1 MFSLRV
7 ARRFEAQHY
16 LIGGD
21 WGAENAPHA
30 HDYRLELTLEG
41 KELDGHGFL
50 VDIVEIEQELDAL
63 LGVYEGV
70 TLNEL
75 PDFEGLNPSLERFAR
90 ILCAALARR
99 VRTENLAVLQVRL
112 WESERASASYRLEF

>member
-1 MFSLRV
+1 MFSLSVTRS
-7 ARRFEAQHY
+7 FEAQHY
-16 LIGGD
+16 LVGGD

-41 KELDGHGFL
+41 EALDGNGFL
-50 VDIVEIEQELDAL
+50 LDIVEVNAELDAL
-63 LGVYEGV
+63 LAVYEGA
-70 TLNEL
+70 TLNAL

-99 VRTENLAVLQVRL
+99 LRTENLTAMRVRL
-112 WESERASASYRLEF
+112 WESESASASFRLEF

>member
-30 HDYRLELTLEG
+30 HDYRLEFTLEG

-99 VRTENLAVLQVRL
+99 VRKENLTALQARL

>member
-99 VRTENLAVLQVRL
+99 VRTETLAALQVRL
-112 WESERASASYRLEF
+112 WESERASASFRLEF